1 MRDYLKRLLIV
12 GIMAFC
18 ISLLF
23 FGIKQTQAEVSVSE
37 SNLNKQIFK
46 VPLFWFN

>member
-23 FGIKQTQAEVSVSE
+23 FGVKQTQAEIYVNE
-37 SNLNKQIFK
+37 ITAYLK
-46 VPLFWFN
+46 